1 MSAPQ
6 EIPTSPGEISD
17 TSLEADVFAR
27 DCQSRDVLQ
36 NVTSR
41 WGLLALA
48 ALGEGDQRFSALRR
62 RVEGVSERMLSV
74 TLQQLERDGFVNR
87 TVLQAIPP
95 RVEYSLTD
103 LGAEVAHRLTDIIE
117 FVEASVPDV
126 ARARV
131 AYDDTH
137 PKKVK

>member
-1 MSAPQ
+1 MPAARSAPT
-6 EIPTSPGEISD
+6 PPGETAD
-17 TSLEADVFAR
+17 PGLEADVFAR

-41 WGLLALA
+41 WGLLALV
-48 ALGEGDQRFSALRR
+48 ALGEGDKRFNALRR
-62 RVEGVSERMLSV
+62 RVDGVSERMLSV

-103 LGAEVAHRLTDIIE
+103 LGATVARRLTEVIE
-117 FVEASVPDV
+117 LVEASVPDV
-126 ARARV
+126 AQARA

-137 PKKVK
+137 PAK